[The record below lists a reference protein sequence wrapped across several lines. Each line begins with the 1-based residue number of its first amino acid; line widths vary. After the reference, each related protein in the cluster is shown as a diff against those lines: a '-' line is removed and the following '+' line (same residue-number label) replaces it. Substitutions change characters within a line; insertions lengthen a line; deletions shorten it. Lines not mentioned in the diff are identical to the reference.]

1 MTFGAIWLVV
11 LPWLKRL
18 TPYLAIFAVLA
29 CVYSYGHSRGK
40 AKWKTRAEVA
50 ESALKRAEAGLESSR
65 KAVAI
70 CNEQTLEFT
79 SEAAARQARLE
90 AELDKK
96 PKIVTEY
103 VDRVKTIDNTIVSED
118 CADALG
124 QAADVLNGI
133 EAPS

>member
-1 MTFGAIWLVV
+1 MTWALL
-11 LPWLKRL
+11 LPWVKRIA
-18 TPYLAIFAVLA
+18 PFLAIFAVLA

-40 AKWKTRAEVA
+40 AKWKPRAEVA
-50 ESALKRAEAGLESSR
+50 EKALKRAEAGWESSR

-90 AELDKK
+90 AELDKS
-96 PKIVTEY
+96 PRVVTEY
-103 VDRVKTIDNTIVSED
+103 VDRVKTIDNTIVSDD
-118 CADALG
+118 CVDALS
-124 QAADVLNGI
+124 QAAEVLNGV

>member
-1 MTFGAIWLVV
+1 MTWAFLSSL
-11 LPWLKRL
+11 LPYVKRAA
-18 TPYLAIFAVLA
+18 PFLAIFALLA
-29 CVYSYGHSRGK
+29 CVYSYGHSRGRD
-40 AKWKTRAEVA
+40 KWKPRAEAA
-50 ESALKRAEAGLESSR
+50 ESALKRAQAGWESSR

-90 AELDKK
+90 AALAEK
-96 PKIVTEY
+96 PAVVTEY
-103 VDRVKTIDNTIVSED
+103 IDRVKTIDNTIVSED

-124 QAADVLNGI
+124 QAADVLNGV